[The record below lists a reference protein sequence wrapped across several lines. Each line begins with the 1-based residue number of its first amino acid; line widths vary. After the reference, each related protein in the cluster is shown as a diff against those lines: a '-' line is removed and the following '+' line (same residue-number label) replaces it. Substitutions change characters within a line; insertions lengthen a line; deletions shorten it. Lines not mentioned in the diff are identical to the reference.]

1 MVDGVSQ
8 LPPRGTARRP
18 GGAAPGPAAGGRPGP
33 VATRPSAA
41 ARGTDGLRLVDIA
54 GRARVSEATV
64 SRVLNGRPG
73 VADSTRERVIA
84 ALGVLGQE
92 RSGRSHDPP
101 APHGPTAS
109 HGPVPSS
116 GAPAEPA
123 RQIPPARPPGL
134 IGLVTPELTNPVF
147 PAFAQAVEQLLAGHG
162 YTPLL
167 CTQLPGGATE
177 DELVEQLVEREVDGI
192 VFLSGL
198 HADTSA
204 DPARYAALAARG
216 VPYVLINGY
225 NERVSAPFVSAD
237 DHAAVRMAVGH
248 LAELGHRRI
257 GLATGPQRY
266 VPSRRKREGFLDAA
280 VGLLGLAWREAEE
293 LVCTTLYGVEGGQV
307 AAGALLGLGC
317 TGIVCGSDLMAL
329 GVVRAARERGLD
341 VPGDLSVVGYD
352 DSRLIAFTDPPLTTV
367 RQPVRAMAAA
377 AVGALLEEIGGSP
390 VQRIEYVFQPELVV
404 RGSTA
409 AVRTGR
415 SSRTTGT
422 IRTTHR

>member
-1 MVDGVSQ
+1 AV
-8 LPPRGTARRP
+8 
-18 GGAAPGPAAGGRPGP
+18 
-33 VATRPSAA
+33 TRPSAA
-41 ARGTDGLRLVDIA
+41 ARGTNGLRLVDIA

-109 HGPVPSS
+109 HGPVPPS
-116 GAPAEPA
+116 GAPAESA

-198 HADTSA
+198 HADTST

-307 AAGALLGLGC
+307 AAGALLALGC

-367 RQPVRAMAAA
+367 RQPVHAMAAA

-390 VQRIEYVFQPELVV
+390 VQRTEYVFQPELVV

-422 IRTTHR
+422 IRTGP